1 MWKSNCKSGTM
12 GNRYIISHTHT
23 HTHTHAHTHTHTHT
37 RTHAHTH
44 IYVGCDREKNRETVL
59 LSLQACFVIAYSSG
73 DFIVKNIRTIV
84 YIRSGSFDDCF
95 VGWKGWQ
102 STARAT
108 THQPPQRTYP
118 PASTKDCHPFHPT
131 KHLSTKPLLHNQ
143 NYSTNADTGTPY
155 TTNHP
160 RLTTEKTDNGTT
172 YSGTTPHSA
181 KTSEPISDTDSLP

>member
-1 MWKSNCKSGTM
+1 MWNSNSKSRTM

-23 HTHTHAHTHTHTHT
+23 HTHTH
-37 RTHAHTH
+37 TH
-44 IYVGCDREKNRETVL
+44 IYVGCDREKNRETIL

-84 YIRSGSFDDCF
+84 YIRSGSFDECF

-102 STARAT
+102 STARATTHQPPTNHPPT

-131 KHLSTKPLLHNQ
+131 KHPSTKPLLHNKK
-143 NYSTNADTGTPY
+143 YSTNADTGRPY

-172 YSGTTPHSA
+172 FSGTTPHSA
-181 KTSEPISDTDSLP
+181 KTSAPIWDTDSLP